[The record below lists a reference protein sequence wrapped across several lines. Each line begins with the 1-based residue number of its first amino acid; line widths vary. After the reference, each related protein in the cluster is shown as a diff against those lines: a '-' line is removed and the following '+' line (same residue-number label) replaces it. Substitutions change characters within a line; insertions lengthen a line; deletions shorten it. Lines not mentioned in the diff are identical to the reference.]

1 MSLGLAQHSF
11 QARQKSTPFG
21 RSLAAMLLACGLG
34 FGLAACGD
42 EKKAETPGQKPAATT
57 PGNAALL
64 QASTLGDKVLG
75 KADAPVTIIEYASLT
90 CSHCANFH
98 EQAFLTLKE
107 KYIDTG
113 KVRLIFREFPLDPL
127 STAASMIA
135 RCSSEQRYFPL
146 VSVLFAQ
153 QQQWAGS
160 DKPLDALL
168 AIARQ
173 AGFTQE
179 SFETCLKDQ
188 KIYDGLNEMKK
199 RGAEVHGVNST
210 PTFFINGEIKRG
222 NMSIEDLEKLIV
234 PLINK

>member
-1 MSLGLAQHSF
+1 MPLRLAQQTF
-11 QARQKSTPFG
+11 PRFG
-21 RSLAAMLLACGLG
+21 RSLAAMLIAGG
-34 FGLAACGD
+34 VGIGLAACGD
-42 EKKAETPGQKPAATT
+42 DKKAEAPGQKPAATST
-57 PGNAALL
+57 APGNAALL
-64 QASTLGDKVLG
+64 QPSPLGDKVLG
-75 KADAPVTIIEYASLT
+75 KADAPVTIVEYASLT

-98 EQAFLTLKE
+98 EKTFPALKE

-113 KVRLIFREFPLDPL
+113 KVKLIFREFPLDPL

-135 RCSSEQRYFPL
+135 RCSAEQRYFPL

-188 KIYDGLNEMKK
+188 KIYDGLNETKK

-222 NMSIEDLEKLIV
+222 DMPIEDLEKLIE